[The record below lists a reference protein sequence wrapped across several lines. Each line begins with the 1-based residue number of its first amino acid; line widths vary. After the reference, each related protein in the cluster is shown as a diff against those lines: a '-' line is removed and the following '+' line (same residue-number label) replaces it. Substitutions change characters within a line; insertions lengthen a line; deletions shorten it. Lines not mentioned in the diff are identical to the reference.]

1 MNFLR
6 KSSKKDLVKEIHI
19 TSKITA
25 ANERCTTF
33 ATDDN
38 CQLNLHQPEPAV
50 CNINALRVRLKK
62 TENELQRLKAE
73 NERLGRS
80 RVSLEDRANY
90 FEKMCNEKEA
100 EILSLSTKIEILKLQ
115 NSELKSEQSNEM
127 YKVKTQHMTLSS
139 LEEELKRVKEEST
152 KMVHQL
158 QKKINRLQENHAK
171 SKQDY
176 ALKVFVL
183 KDEKKKLAEENEAL
197 EDRLR
202 YYKTEGSQ
210 NFGQDDEPSSTP
222 RNQLVIQLSQQV
234 TMLDVENQELT
245 RELET
250 TKRLLQKFESKQE
263 VRSKSRTK
271 CEKLCVNV
279 ASLHLS
285 NSTSKV
291 ELLG

>member
-1 MNFLR
+1 M
-6 KSSKKDLVKEIHI
+6 
-19 TSKITA
+19 
-25 ANERCTTF
+25 
-33 ATDDN
+33 
-38 CQLNLHQPEPAV
+38 
-50 CNINALRVRLKK
+50 
-62 TENELQRLKAE
+62 QRLKVE
-73 NERLGRS
+73 NERLEKS
-80 RVSLEDRANY
+80 RVSLEDKANY
-90 FEKMCNEKEA
+90 FEKMCNEKEG
-100 EILSLSTKIEILKLQ
+100 ELLSLSTKIEILKLQ

-127 YKVKTQHMTLSS
+127 YKVKIQHMSS

-158 QKKINRLQENHAK
+158 QKKIKRLQENHVK

-176 ALKVFVL
+176 ALKVFAL
-183 KDEKKKLAEENEAL
+183 KDEKKKLIEENEAL
-197 EDRLR
+197 EDRLPYR
-202 YYKTEGSQ
+202 KTEGCQ
-210 NFGQDDEPSSTP
+210 NSGQDEEPSSTP

-234 TMLDVENQELT
+234 TMLDVENHELK

-250 TKRLLQKFESKQE
+250 TKRLLQKYESKEQG